1 MTATS
6 SPNPRLTAGVIA
18 TAVVTFTLL
27 LHVTFPNM
35 GGAGLRMPFNAT
47 VWMGFAL
54 LMALALWPATRGVI
68 RYSHFHLGVGLL
80 LLALWAPFAWSWNP
94 ASMIAFPRLL
104 GATAGAILLLGLAQL
119 RLQRRDWWWL
129 GLAIL
134 LGALVASAFGYAQ
147 RYWLVEGNWMGYD
160 PNYGRPYGIF
170 QQVNVMTSFLVTALV
185 ISAWLYGEARQRWER
200 GVILLAPLVMPA
212 LVLMI
217 QSRTGWLAAL
227 LALPLVMAHLHGQ
240 DRRRFAQWAG
250 ALGLGIALGG
260 LLWWAPW
267 SATGGDSL
275 TARELARGGER
286 LPVYLHSLKMILEEP
301 LSGWG
306 YGRFQHDFLHS
317 FADWRASLP
326 INQPV
331 IVDPII
337 TQNYSHPHNELL
349 LWGVEGGL
357 LPMAAILAFGGWVLW
372 RIIAHG
378 PRGERLLYCALLLP
392 LTLHAMTEY
401 PFYHSIAHWLAFLLL
416 LGLVAEHCWP
426 SRERANRYTFG
437 IRVGGWL
444 AVPVLWAFM
453 ATHLQTLWQV
463 KIHLETRGHNP
474 VALGQAINPLGIPHD
489 LEYLSMSQQLQ
500 SSANLGIIGVIEDY
514 LNWAEKRARTLP
526 TPTLY
531 ARMLESEAL
540 LGASDKRI
548 TGNAA
553 HLYPAFREIK
563 TVLENIATHPEKP
576 HYNSRFKQ

>member
-6 SPNPRLTAGVIA
+6 SPNRRLTAGVIA

-27 LHVTFPNM
+27 LHFTFPNM

-54 LMALALWPATRGVI
+54 LMALAMWPATRGVI

-80 LLALWAPFAWSWNP
+80 LLALWAPFAWSLNP

-119 RLQRRDWWWL
+119 KLGRRDWWWL

-134 LGALVASAFGYAQ
+134 LGALVASVFGYLQ
-147 RYWLVEGNWMGYD
+147 RYWFAEGNWIGYD
-160 PNYGRPYGIF
+160 PAYGRPYGIF
-170 QQVNVMTSFLVTALV
+170 QQVNVMSSFLVTSLV
-185 ISAWLYGEARQRWER
+185 VSAWLYGEAGRRWEK
-200 GVILLAPLVMPA
+200 GLVLLAPLVMPA
-212 LVLMI
+212 LVLMT

-227 LALPLVMAHLHGQ
+227 IALPLVMAHLWYL
-240 DRRRFAQWAG
+240 DRRRFTQWAVALG
-250 ALGLGIALGG
+250 IGTALGL

-267 SATGGDSL
+267 SEVRVERD
-275 TARELARGGER
+275 LARAGER
-286 LPVYLHSLKMILEEP
+286 LPIYLHSLRMILEEP

-326 INQPV
+326 INQPE
-331 IVDPII
+331 IVEPFI

-357 LPMAAILAFGGWVLW
+357 LPMAAILAFGIWVFW
-372 RIIAHG
+372 RILAHG
-378 PRGERLLYCALLLP
+378 PKGERLLYCALLLP

-416 LGLVAEHCWP
+416 LGLVAERCWP

-444 AVPVLWAFM
+444 AVPVLWVFM
-453 ATHLQTLWQV
+453 ATHLHTLWQL
-463 KIHLETRGHNP
+463 KTHTEDNDGR
-474 VALGQAINPLGIPHD
+474 ALVNIINPLGTPLYLGHVMMNRQLKESSDARALD
-489 LEYLSMSQQLQ
+489 LVENYIEWGLQ
-500 SSANLGIIGVIEDY
+500 FSTIAPSPDIYKNIISAH
-514 LNWAEKRARTLP
+514 
-526 TPTLY
+526 
-531 ARMLESEAL
+531 
-540 LGASDKRI
+540 RI
-548 TGNAA
+548 TGEDADYLLKTIT
-553 HLYPAFREIK
+553 HLFPTHAPPRETTK
-563 TVLENIATHPEKP
+563 L
-576 HYNSRFKQ
+576 

>member
-18 TAVVTFTLL
+18 TAIVTFTLL

-35 GGAGLRMPFNAT
+35 GGAGLQMPFNAT

-54 LMALALWPATRGVI
+54 LMALAMWPATRGVI
-68 RYSHFHLGVGLL
+68 RYSQFHLGVGLL
-80 LLALWAPFAWSWNP
+80 LLALWLPFAWSWNP

-119 RLQRRDWWWL
+119 RLTRRDWWWL

-134 LGALVASAFGYAQ
+134 LGALVASVFGYAQ

-160 PNYGRPYGIF
+160 PAYGRPYGIF
-170 QQVNVMTSFLVTALV
+170 QQVNVMSSFLVTALV
-185 ISAWLYGEARQRWER
+185 VSAWLYGEASRRWEK

-212 LVLMI
+212 LVLMT

-227 LALPLVMAHLHGQ
+227 IALPLVMAHLHGQ

-250 ALGLGIALGG
+250 ALGLGTALGL
-260 LLWWAPW
+260 LLWSDVRIERDMA
-267 SATGGDSL
+267 SA
-275 TARELARGGER
+275 GER

-301 LSGWG
+301 LTGWG

-317 FADWRASLP
+317 FADWRAALP

-331 IVDPII
+331 IVEPFI

-357 LPMAAILAFGGWVLW
+357 LPMVSILAFGGWVFW
-372 RIIAHG
+372 RILAHG

-392 LTLHAMTEY
+392 LALHAMTEY

-416 LGLVAEHCWP
+416 LGLVAEQCWP

-444 AVPVLWAFM
+444 AVPVLWIFM

-463 KIHLETRGHNP
+463 KIHLETQGRNP

-489 LEYLSMSQQLQ
+489 LEYLSMSQQLEA
-500 SSANLGIIGVIEDY
+500 SANLGIIGVIEDY
-514 LNWAEKRARTLP
+514 LIWAEGYASTRP
-526 TPTLY
+526 TPSLY
-531 ARMLESEAL
+531 ANMLESEAL
-540 LGASDKRI
+540 LGANGNLI
-548 TGNAA
+548 TQDVA
-553 HLYPAFREIK
+553 HLYPAFGEIE
-563 TVLENIATHPEKP
+563 TALEHIATHPEILPIK
-576 HYNSRFKQ
+576 